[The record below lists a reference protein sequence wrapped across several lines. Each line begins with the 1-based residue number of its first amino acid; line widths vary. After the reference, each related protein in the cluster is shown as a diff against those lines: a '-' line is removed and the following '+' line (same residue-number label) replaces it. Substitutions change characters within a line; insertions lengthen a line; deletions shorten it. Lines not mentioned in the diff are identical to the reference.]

1 MKLQARNSRSS
12 AFLRFSGRKYREW
25 SMETWTDGQTIDTC
39 DEYAVL
45 FSAMTNTDATA
56 APRTINNAIP

>member
-1 MKLQARNSRSS
+1 
-12 AFLRFSGRKYREW
+12 
-25 SMETWTDGQTIDTC
+25 METWTDGQTIDTC

-56 APRTINNAIP
+56 APRTINDAIP

>member
-1 MKLQARNSRSS
+1 MRGNESKLQARKFFCF
-12 AFLRFSGRKYREW
+12 FLGENIGMK
-25 SMETWTDGQTIDTC
+25 METWTDGQTIDTC

-56 APRTINNAIP
+56 APRTINDAIP